1 MCIRDSTSGTIGWA
15 LDIEERHLDN
25 MTFSVAAWI
34 VESSAEYQDG
44 SNGQGTYPHIVR
56 DMVSLGNQTEGTATL
71 TLPTPHDGDDLE
83 IHLVY
88 EIMPIVP
95 ETVDES
101 GAEDESEEN
110 TPFISMAS
118 TLMAV
123 GLAFAFIQRDRRD

>member
-1 MCIRDSTSGTIGWA
+1 
-15 LDIEERHLDN
+15 
-25 MTFSVAAWI
+25 MTFTVAAWI
-34 VESSAEYQDG
+34 VESSAEYEEG

-56 DMVSLGNQTEGTATL
+56 DIVRLGNQTEGTATL

-88 EIMPIVP
+88 EIMPIQP
-95 ETVDES
+95 EAVDEV
-101 GAEDESEEN
+101 GEDDASEED
-110 TPFISMAS
+110 TPFISVTS

>member
-1 MCIRDSTSGTIGWA
+1 
-15 LDIEERHLDN
+15 
-25 MTFSVAAWI
+25 
-34 VESSAEYQDG
+34 
-44 SNGQGTYPHIVR
+44 
-56 DMVSLGNQTEGTATL
+56 
-71 TLPTPHDGDDLE
+71 LE

-110 TPFISMAS
+110 TPFISIAS
-118 TLMAV
+118 TMMTI